1 MKIRIID
8 LLNTP
13 LNKLPKKIKIEDT
26 IYNLLI
32 DEDNLIYY
40 QNEECKYFMY
50 SISCFNELNEEV
62 EIIEEDKKIEKIENL
77 EFRNF
82 SEYENLEIRR
92 LKDTIN
98 QLIDAVNQLKGGVD
112 NGNN

>member
-1 MKIRIID
+1 MKVID

-13 LNKLPKKIKIEDT
+13 LDKLPKKIKIEDT

-62 EIIEEDKKIEKIENL
+62 EIMEEDKEIEEISFNNGMKDFIDVYHELEHYNYKINELVK
-77 EFRNF
+77 
-82 SEYENLEIRR
+82 
-92 LKDTIN
+92 
-98 QLIDAVNQLKGGVD
+98 AVNLIKKG
-112 NGNN
+112 N